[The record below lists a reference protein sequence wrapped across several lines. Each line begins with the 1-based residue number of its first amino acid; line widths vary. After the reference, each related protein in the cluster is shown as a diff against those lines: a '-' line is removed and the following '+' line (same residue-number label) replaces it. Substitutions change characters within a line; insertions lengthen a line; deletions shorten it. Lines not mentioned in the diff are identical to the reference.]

1 MKYIRIRMGN
11 LYEHRRTYSKCLNR
25 EFDQSLAQIE
35 HLNNTILKLQKEDSI
50 DCQNLSLLENV
61 DFKSVLSVTKSTMFD
76 PSAS

>member
-11 LYEHRRTYSKCLNR
+11 LDEHRGTYSKCLNR
-25 EFDQSLAQIE
+25 EFDQSLAETAQF
-35 HLNNTILKLQKEDSI
+35 NTILKLQKEDSI